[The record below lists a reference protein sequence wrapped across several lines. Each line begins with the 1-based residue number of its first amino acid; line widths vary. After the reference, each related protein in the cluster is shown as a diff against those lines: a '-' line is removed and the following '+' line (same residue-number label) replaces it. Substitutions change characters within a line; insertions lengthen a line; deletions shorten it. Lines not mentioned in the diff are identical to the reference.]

1 MDRISSFQLRRDIV
15 WVLFLL
21 RVLTAGR
28 RGEPKPEVH
37 LFLGDRYWRLADY
50 HAEKGSNRKAV
61 RLRARAEHHLRL
73 GDWQPPLPPAVAMT
87 MPVPQRPTF
96 TQAIG
101 WRVRERPPDVAA

>member
-1 MDRISSFQLRRDIV
+1 MNPASVWQLRLDVV
-15 WVLFLL
+15 WVLVLL
-21 RVLTAGR
+21 RILTAGR

-50 HAEKGSNRKAV
+50 HTEKGSKRKAV
-61 RLRARAEHHLRL
+61 RLREKAKHHLRL
-73 GDWQPPLPPAVAMT
+73 GDWQPPLPPAVAMA

-101 WRVRERPPDVAA
+101 WRVRERPPDDAA